1 MTEFCS
7 TTLGAIATLL
17 DEASKNVQ
25 LGSVR
30 VRKAQEHKPKGIE
43 QDCDYGVVATEW
55 VDQYGP
61 GMSGDDFH
69 GFLTWKLG
77 EFYVV
82 AEYYT

>member
-1 MTEFCS
+1 MTEFCNK
-7 TTLGAIATLL
+7 TLAAIGALL
-17 DEASKNVQ
+17 DKASESAH

-30 VRKAQEHKPKGIE
+30 IRSAESHQPKGIE
-43 QDCDYGVVATEW
+43 QDCDCDVVATEW